1 LSNELFGSNFSAIM
15 KTLNQREIEL
25 LHHLFSPEVIAD
37 VLERHPELS
46 TEDLDALYNKL
57 FLQKSGVSLI
67 LYVDGAADLKAE
79 TAGIGGIFYLD
90 GGDVEGEL
98 FSFSKNIGKATNNEA
113 EYGALIE
120 GLKIGK
126 ELNGSQIQVF
136 SDSELMVKQINLE
149 YKVKNERIRK
159 LYDTVTKQL
168 AEYDDWKV
176 KHVGREQNKKA
187 DILSKQGLD
196 EGR

>member
-1 LSNELFGSNFSAIM
+1 M
-15 KTLNQREIEL
+15 
-25 LHHLFSPEVIAD
+25 
-37 VLERHPELS
+37 ERHPELS

>member
-1 LSNELFGSNFSAIM
+1 M
-15 KTLNQREIEL
+15 KTLNQREIDL
-25 LHHLFSPEVIAD
+25 LNYLFSPEVIAD
-37 VLERHPELS
+37 VLKRHPDLS
-46 TEDLDALYNKL
+46 AEDLDALYNKL

-90 GGDVEGEL
+90 GGDVKGEL
-98 FSFSKNIGKATNNEA
+98 FTFSKNIGKATNNEA
-113 EYGALIE
+113 EYGALIQ
-120 GLKIGK
+120 GLIIGK
-126 ELNGSQIQVF
+126 ELNGTEIHAF

-149 YKVKNERIRK
+149 YKVKNKRIRK
-159 LYDTVTKQL
+159 LYDKVCNKL
-168 AEYDDWKV
+168 AEYDSWKV
-176 KHVGREQNKKA
+176 EHVGREQNKKA